1 MYFEYRDWYDTK
13 WNLCK
18 VSWIKGIIML
28 ILMALFGHTDG
39 IVECYYVPKS
49 KIIIDD

>member
-1 MYFEYRDWYDTK
+1 MYFEYKNWYDTK

-18 VSWIKGIIML
+18 VPFIKGIIMR
-28 ILMALFGHTDG
+28 ITIALFGHNNG
-39 IVECYYVPKS
+39 IIEYYYVPKN